1 YSRRC
6 LSRRIPTSPASRS
19 TFRCKETACWVISKW
34 AAISVTGRGWSR
46 TRRKIA
52 RRCGSARALSA
63 ASVDITAIMPQP
75 GPARQVAACT
85 SEGLYIGC
93 GPSSPP
99 RPGQETEMPSFRH
112 TIDIAA
118 TPEQVW
124 RVLGDLTSVARW
136 IPGVTKVART
146 DTGRV
151 CTFDDGHVQNEQ
163 ILDYSPQ
170 THSYRYTI
178 DGAPLPVRD
187 NTGRFTVEHADGHA
201 RVI

>member
-1 YSRRC
+1 
-6 LSRRIPTSPASRS
+6 
-19 TFRCKETACWVISKW
+19 
-34 AAISVTGRGWSR
+34 
-46 TRRKIA
+46 
-52 RRCGSARALSA
+52 
-63 ASVDITAIMPQP
+63 P

-85 SEGLYIGC
+85 SECLYIGC
-93 GPSSPP
+93 GPSSPQ

-151 CTFDDGHVQNEQ
+151 CTLGTTPTICVASRGTTASGPPARASS
-163 ILDYSPQ
+163 SPAAMRPPPRLGYL
-170 THSYRYTI
+170 TC
-178 DGAPLPVRD
+178 
-187 NTGRFTVEHADGHA
+187 
-201 RVI
+201 